1 MQLFTLQLPRLL
13 TISDNE
19 CFKINSLGTSNVID
33 AEIKMGASKII
44 FASLETTYEIC
55 FADDEVEPEY
65 LPLMNNV
72 QLCQKIFMPFQ
83 K

>member
-1 MQLFTLQLPRLL
+1 
-13 TISDNE
+13 
-19 CFKINSLGTSNVID
+19 
-33 AEIKMGASKII
+33 MGASKII

-72 QLCQKIFMPFQ
+72 QRCQKIFMPFQ